1 MTPLT
6 RKITR
11 RSQETWR
18 DRSRLRR
25 IVVTLHPAGHIGL
38 RLERTRQEETLS
50 LVHAYA
56 TAVRAR
62 VALERATRS
71 ARTSRKRA

>member
-6 RKITR
+6 RKVTR
-11 RSQETWR
+11 RSSETYR

-25 IVVTLHPAGHIGL
+25 IVVTLYPTSVIGL
-38 RLERTRQEETLS
+38 RLEKTRTEETLP
-50 LVHAYA
+50 LRLAYE

-62 VALERATRS
+62 VAFERAQKTR
-71 ARTSRKRA
+71 RKGGRP

>member
-11 RSQETWR
+11 RSHETYR
-18 DRSRLRR
+18 DRSKLRR
-25 IVVTLHPAGHIGL
+25 IVVTLYPTGVIGL
-38 RLERTRQEETLS
+38 RLERTRAEETLS
-50 LVHAYA
+50 LPLAYE

-62 VALERATRS
+62 VAYERARKAKRKGGRS
-71 ARTSRKRA
+71 